1 MMEQGALRDIRVL
14 DLSRVLSGPYAA
26 MWLGDLGADII
37 KIEMP
42 GKGDDARMTPIH
54 VNGASTF
61 FAAMNRNKRSITL
74 NLKDPEGR
82 AMLLEM
88 AKKADVVLSNFRPG
102 VMEKLGLG
110 YDVFRAVNK
119 RIIFA
124 TVSGF
129 GQKGKYA
136 SRPAYDIIGQGMG
149 GIMALTGTEGGEPN
163 RVGTSIADISAGM
176 NAVIGILAALHA
188 RELTGEGQCVDIA
201 LLDSVLALMPSENVR
216 YFVSG
221 HLVPR
226 LGNRYVG
233 NAPYGSF
240 KAKDSY
246 FNLACGSDKLF
257 RKFAEQ
263 VLKRPE
269 LADDERYCIM
279 ARRSDNYAD
288 IKKIVEDWAA
298 DLTVDEIVETCLACG
313 IPAGPI
319 WDMDEIS
326 NNTYFTEE
334 REMLIHMDQP
344 GIGEMTVTNNPI
356 KLSETKSSLRMPA
369 PLLGQHNAEVY
380 GELLGYDEA
389 KLQELRERAVI

>member
-1 MMEQGALRDIRVL
+1 M
-14 DLSRVLSGPYAA
+14 
-26 MWLGDLGADII
+26 
-37 KIEMP
+37 
-42 GKGDDARMTPIH
+42 
-54 VNGASTF
+54 
-61 FAAMNRNKRSITL
+61 
-74 NLKDPEGR
+74 
-82 AMLLEM
+82 
-88 AKKADVVLSNFRPG
+88 VLSNFRPG

-129 GQKGKYA
+129 GQNSKYA

-149 GIMALTGTEGGEPN
+149 GIMAVTGTDGGEPN
-163 RVGTSIADISAGM
+163 RVGTSISDVAAGM

-201 LLDSVLALMPSENVR
+201 LLDSVLALMPSENMR

-221 HLVPR
+221 RLVPR
-226 LGNRYVG
+226 LGNRYMG

-246 FNLACGSDKLF
+246 FNLACGSEKLF
-257 RKFAEQ
+257 RKFVTD

-269 LADDERYCIM
+269 LAEDVRYCIM
-279 ARRSDNYAD
+279 ARRSDHYPE

-298 DLTVDEIVETCLACG
+298 DLTVDEIVEKCLACG
-313 IPAGPI
+313 VPAGPI
-319 WDMDEIS
+319 WNMDDIS

-334 REMLIHMDQP
+334 REMLVKIDQP
-344 GIGEMTVTNNPI
+344 GIGELTVTYNPV
-356 KLSETKSSLRMPA
+356 KLSDTSTSIRMPA

-380 GELLGYDEA
+380 GELLGYDEE
-389 KLQELRERAVI
+389 KLQELREKAVI

>member
-14 DLSRVLSGPYAA
+14 DLTRVLSGPYAA

-54 VNGASTF
+54 VNGESTF
-61 FAAMNRNKRSITL
+61 FAAMNRNKRSVTL

-82 AMLLEM
+82 EILLEM
-88 AKKADVVLSNFRPG
+88 AKKADVVLSNYRPG

-119 RIIFA
+119 RIIYA

-149 GIMALTGTEGGEPN
+149 GIMSITGTEGGEPN
-163 RVGTSIADISAGM
+163 RVGTSIADITAGM
-176 NAVIGILAALHA
+176 NTVIGILTALHA

-201 LLDSVLALMPSENVR
+201 LLDSVLALMPSENLR
-216 YFVSG
+216 YYVSG

-257 RKFAEQ
+257 RKFAEE

-279 ARRSDNYAD
+279 ERRSDHYPE

-298 DLTVDEIVETCLACG
+298 DQTVDEIVEKCLACG

-319 WDMDEIS
+319 WNMDDIS
-326 NNTYFTEE
+326 KDTYFTEE
-334 REMLIHMDQP
+334 REMLIKIDQP

-356 KLSETKSSLRMPA
+356 KLSQTKSSVRRPA
-369 PLLGQHNAEVY
+369 PHLGEHNAEVY
-380 GELLGYDEA
+380 GELLGFGEE
-389 KLQELRERAVI
+389 KLNELKEKGVI